1 MLTRRKTLLGA
12 ASVIFARGAQAAD
25 SSAHDFVAA
34 IYNTYVGK
42 GGNGVALDDARTV
55 RRYFEP
61 SLAALILKDQ
71 QEAARR
77 NEVGALDFDPFV
89 DAQDWEIPAFALTV
103 SDAGADKVSAS
114 VKFTNSGKAS
124 SGKASSGKASTV
136 VLDLVRIK
144 NAWKIA
150 NITWMPHDK
159 PNNLRALYAQ

>member
-12 ASVIFARGAQAAD
+12 ALAILSNRAQAAD
-25 SSAHDFVAA
+25 TSAHDFVAA

-42 GGNGVALDDARTV
+42 NGNGVALDNERTV
-55 RRYFEP
+55 RRYFEA

-71 QEAARR
+71 KDAARR
-77 NEVGALDFDPFV
+77 NEVSALDFDPFV
-89 DAQDWEIPAFALTV
+89 DAQDWDISAFTIAV
-103 SDAGADKVSAS
+103 SDAGSDKATAT
-114 VKFTNSGKAS
+114 VKFSNRD
-124 SGKASSGKASTV
+124 KASTI

-144 NAWKIA
+144 IEWKIT